1 MKLHL
6 GQAESKFESTT
17 RFWSDRIL
25 PVMKSILVRAIALVR
40 LMIRILLNG
49 YRPKIRQGCD
59 RDNNLY
65 WYAYYPVSGVSK
77 VLASEA
83 EIKQWLEFTL

>member
-6 GQAESKFESTT
+6 GQAESESTT
-17 RFWSDRIL
+17 RFWSDRTL
-25 PVMKSILVRAIALVR
+25 PVMKSILAREIAFCR

-49 YRPKIRQGCD
+49 YRPKIYQGRD